1 MSNELKKF
9 ISALGALGRQRT
21 MIAHFFYEFYTPEE
35 ISDIFEDLSYEKKLF
50 IILNIHSGNN
60 AVKCVKRI
68 YLIKKKNSN
77 YCLSF

>member
-1 MSNELKKF
+1 MRSSQFQNNLLLMFLTFFSN
-9 ISALGALGRQRT
+9 
-21 MIAHFFYEFYTPEE
+21 
-35 ISDIFEDLSYEKKLF
+35 IFEDLSYKKKLF